1 MGKRLNV
8 PQPAVINTELAPFDE
23 SFFVEPDGQLEQW
36 YYDNTN
42 TYAPHRP
49 RTPLTL
55 TPKLSVFDSDTNQS
69 FVPSFFTVQWY
80 VNEYKNNG
88 YVESEITNVDDGDNV
103 DYVIVGN
110 KLKVKKNV
118 PYTRAIQIRC
128 RATYIDPRDAGV
140 TYVVEDTLTLSTN
153 RDASVIYPSLD
164 VACANARAYNPLTDD
179 SSTFTFVAIANK
191 GGQDVTNSVYFV
203 WYAING
209 TTEVLA
215 ETMPWYVS
223 GQNTDTLTVDAM
235 YGEEIRVVLRAKENA
250 QAATL
255 YPDKAYRTITWVIPD
270 VDTNVISEN
279 GGAVRADTYKMAFS
293 TVVNVRH
300 QILSDEKK
308 HAHLRFNW
316 KYRKSNSSTEYDAG
330 WGENIEILASQLR
343 NVYGSGATLASTV
356 VYPYVYV
363 LGAYDVITHDGA
375 TVTHDG
381 ETVYERSIYD

>member
-1 MGKRLNV
+1 MGRKLNV

-23 SFFVEPDGQLEQW
+23 SFYIEPDGQLEQW

-55 TPKLSVFDSDTNQS
+55 TPKLSVFDNDTKQS
-69 FVPSFFTVQWY
+69 FIPSFYTVSWY
-80 VNEYKNNG
+80 ANEYKNNG
-88 YVESEITNVDDGDNV
+88 YVESEITNVDDGENV

-110 KLKVKKNV
+110 TLKVKKNV
-118 PYTRAIQIRC
+118 PYTRAVQIRC

-140 TYVVEDTLTLSTN
+140 TYVVEDMVTLSTN

-164 VACANARAYNPLTDD
+164 VACPSSRAYNPLVDE

-191 GGQDVTNSVYFV
+191 GGVDVTSDVYFV

-215 ETMPWYVS
+215 DTMPWYVS
-223 GQNTDTLTVDAM
+223 GQNTGTLTVDAL
-235 YGEEIRVVLRAKENA
+235 YGEEIQVVLRAKENA

-255 YPDKAYRTITWVIPD
+255 YPDKAYRSIVWQIPD
-270 VDTNVISEN
+270 IDTNVVSAN
-279 GGAVRADTYKMAFS
+279 GGAVRTDTYKMKFS

-300 QILSDEKK
+300 NVLADAKK

-330 WGENIEILASQLR
+330 WGEEVEILASQLR
-343 NVYGSGATLASTV
+343 NVYGSSATLASTI
-356 VYPYVYV
+356 VYPYVYIV
-363 LGAYDVITHDGA
+363 GAYDVITYEGE

-381 ETVYERSIYD
+381 ETVYGRSLFD